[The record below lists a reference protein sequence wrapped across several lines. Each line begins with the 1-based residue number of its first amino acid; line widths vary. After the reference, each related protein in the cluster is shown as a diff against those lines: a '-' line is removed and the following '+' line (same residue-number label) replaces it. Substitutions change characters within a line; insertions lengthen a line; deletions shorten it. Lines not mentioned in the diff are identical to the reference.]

1 MSFDILNK
9 LFPDSIPDAS
19 DFFAH
24 DPQHG
29 FSVSTILGLTG
40 KSNYLKAYEH
50 FVAEHW
56 LPTRAA
62 VDKVLDDVKV
72 LAEDVKVVVDEIS
85 DAITGEDE
93 KEPVEDVK
101 VEEKAPVEDVK
112 VEVKAPVAK
121 QVAAATKK

>member
-9 LFPDSIPDAS
+9 LFPDNIPDAS

-29 FSVSTILGLTG
+29 FSVSTVMGLTG

-50 FVAEHW
+50 FVTEHW
-56 LPTRAA
+56 LPTRTA
-62 VDKVLDDVKV
+62 VDKVLADVKV
-72 LAEDVKVVVDEIS
+72 LADDVKVVVTEVDKV
-85 DAITGEDE
+85 ITEDGKAPAE
-93 KEPVEDVK
+93 EAKVED
-101 VEEKAPVEDVK
+101 KATADDVK
-112 VEVKAPVAK
+112 VEVKAPVAE

>member
-9 LFPDSIPDAS
+9 LFPDNIPDAS

-29 FSVSTILGLTG
+29 FSVSTVMGLTG
-40 KSNYLKAYEH
+40 KRNYLKAYEH

-56 LPTRAA
+56 LPTRTA

-72 LAEDVKVVVDEIS
+72 LADDVKSVVAEVDKV
-85 DAITGEDE
+85 ITEDGKAPAE
-93 KEPVEDVK
+93 EAKVEDR
-101 VEEKAPVEDVK
+101 
-112 VEVKAPVAK
+112 APVAK
-121 QVAAATKK
+121 QVAVATKK

>member
-9 LFPDSIPDAS
+9 LFPDNIPDAS

-29 FSVSTILGLTG
+29 FSVSTVMGLTG

-56 LPTRAA
+56 LPTRTA

-72 LAEDVKVVVDEIS
+72 LADDVRVLADDVKAVVAEVDK
-85 DAITGEDE
+85 AITDDDKAEA
-93 KEPVEDVK
+93 
-101 VEEKAPVEDVK
+101 KAPVEDVK
-112 VEVKAPVAK
+112 VEAKDPVAK
-121 QVAAATKK
+121 QVAVATKK

>member
-9 LFPDSIPDAS
+9 LFPDNIPDAS

-29 FSVSTILGLTG
+29 FSVSTVMGLTG

-56 LPTRAA
+56 LPTRTA

-72 LAEDVKVVVDEIS
+72 LADDVKAVVAEVDK
-85 DAITGEDE
+85 AITD
-93 KEPVEDVK
+93 DD
-101 VEEKAPVEDVK
+101 KAPVDDVK

-121 QVAAATKK
+121 QVDVATKK